1 MEIGNKN
8 SNQPLTLGDFQEF
21 TSGLGVAIA
30 ETVREEIQ
38 PFQER
43 MERTI
48 AATVREEIQ
57 PFQER
62 MERTIAATV
71 REEMRPFEER
81 IELKITE
88 FKSETLTGV
97 DAVLKEVKT
106 IREEQIMKVG
116 RDDRQDQDIT
126 KLKTHVAAVEEHIGL
141 ANAAS

>member
-8 SNQPLTLGDFQEF
+8 SNQPLTLGDFQKF

-30 ETVREEIQ
+30 E
-38 PFQER
+38 
-43 MERTI
+43 
-48 AATVREEIQ
+48 TVREEIQ

-88 FKSETLTGV
+88 FKSETLNGV

>member
-30 ETVREEIQ
+30 ETVR
-38 PFQER
+38 
-43 MERTI
+43 
-48 AATVREEIQ
+48 AEIQ

-88 FKSETLTGV
+88 FKTEKAAKAG
-97 DAVLKEVKT
+97 
-106 IREEQIMKVG
+106 
-116 RDDRQDQDIT
+116 IT
-126 KLKTHVAAVEEHIGL
+126 
-141 ANAAS
+141 

>member
-30 ETVREEIQ
+30 ETVREE
-38 PFQER
+38 
-43 MERTI
+43 
-48 AATVREEIQ
+48 
-57 PFQER
+57 
-62 MERTIAATV
+62 
-71 REEMRPFEER
+71 MRPFEER

-88 FKSETLTGV
+88 FKSETLNGV

-116 RDDRQDQDIT
+116 RDDRQDQNIT